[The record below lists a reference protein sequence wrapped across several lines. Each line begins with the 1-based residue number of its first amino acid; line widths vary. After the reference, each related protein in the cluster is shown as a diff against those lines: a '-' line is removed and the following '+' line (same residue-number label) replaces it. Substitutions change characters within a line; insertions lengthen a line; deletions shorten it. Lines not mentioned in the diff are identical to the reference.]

1 MAFIEGIAYCGADL
15 WRCCIFVYFV
25 LRIRVA
31 EIKEILSEKKV
42 IFLKNSGRQ
51 LILSAVKLCGLS
63 LSKYHETS
71 QSYP

>member
-1 MAFIEGIAYCGADL
+1 MSENGSCDVPFYI
-15 WRCCIFVYFV
+15 YFV

-51 LILSAVKLCGLS
+51 LILSAVKLCRLS
-63 LSKYHETS
+63 LSQIS
-71 QSYP
+71 

>member
-1 MAFIEGIAYCGADL
+1 MAFIEGVADCGADL
-15 WRCCIFVYFV
+15 WRCGIYIYFV

-63 LSKYHETS
+63 LSQIS
-71 QSYP
+71 